1 MNATIER
8 EYYSLAT
15 EENRRILIADMK
27 KVRQEALLYTQ
38 IVPQEKWYEPRYH
51 GWSLAF
57 LLAHLQMMDNLTRQL
72 MQAAMLGISLPSTM
86 GLVNFFNDSAARLFK
101 QRKVENA
108 IRQIQQDEP
117 KLIAF
122 VLKATHPKLGRRLYD
137 PAIDR
142 VLTVEQAMQEFFVYH
157 WRWHIEDIAVVDG
170 RMDEPS
176 ISNQV

>member
-1 MNATIER
+1 MSVTLER
-8 EYYSLAT
+8 EYRSLAT
-15 EENRRILIADMK
+15 EENRQAVIEDMK
-27 KVRQEALLYTQ
+27 KVRQEALRFVNL
-38 IVPQEKWYEPRYH
+38 VPPNQWYEPRYH

-72 MQAAMLGISLPSTM
+72 MQAAMLGVSLPSTM

-101 QRKVENA
+101 QRKVETTVH
-108 IRQIQQDEP
+108 QIQQDEP

-122 VLKATHPKLGRRLYD
+122 VLKAAYPKLQRRLYD

-157 WRWHIEDIAVVDG
+157 WRWHIGDILAVDG
-170 RMDEPS
+170 RFSEPS
-176 ISNQV
+176 LSNEV